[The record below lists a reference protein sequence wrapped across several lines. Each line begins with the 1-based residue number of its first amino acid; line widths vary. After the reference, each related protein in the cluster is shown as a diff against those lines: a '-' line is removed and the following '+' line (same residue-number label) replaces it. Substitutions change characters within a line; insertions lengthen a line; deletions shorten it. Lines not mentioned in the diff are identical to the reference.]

1 MSNLFGNL
9 NIPTNVEQD
18 SDFLGGTGALDS
30 DIYPATITH
39 VYSKVAASGA
49 RALAFKFEL
58 NVGGRNVPYSEDLY
72 VTDKQ
77 GNVSFTHNGSTRFL
91 PGYNLINSI
100 TKALLGKE
108 ITQITS
114 EKRVLPIYNYEMKK
128 EVPTEVDAVTEL
140 FGKKVHIAL
149 QKVRKNKEV
158 KDANGVYQPTAE
170 ERIYNSIDKILFEV
184 DGKIKTF
191 NEATAQADATFAE
204 GWLAKNKGNVRDQ
217 YKEVSGTTTTATG
230 AGAAAPVQPLVLG

>member
-72 VTDKQ
+72 VTDRQ

-217 YKEVSGTTTTATG
+217 YKEVSGNPTTTGTG
-230 AGAAAPVQPLVLG
+230 AVAAPAQPLILG